1 MDALKTALLVH
12 TVQELSMARSIERV
26 ADIVRTAAR
35 LLTGADG
42 ATFVLKDRDMCY
54 YVDEDAISPLWKGSR
69 FPMTACISG
78 WAMLNKKA
86 AVIEDIY
93 ADERVPHDVYRK
105 TFVKSLATVPI
116 RTMDPIG
123 AIGNY
128 WDTTYKPSEEQLM
141 MLQSLADITAVS
153 IENIRVYQELEQRV
167 KERTSELEVA
177 NDRLKDAN
185 QELDAFSYS
194 VSHDLRAPLRSI
206 MGYAG
211 VLMEDAADQ
220 LSEHDRRS
228 LNVIS
233 ESANRMNTLI
243 DDLLLFSKVAQ
254 VNTNRSLVDHQSL
267 VSEVLQSH
275 DEFRGEVVLHPLL
288 PSVGERNLLLQVWQN
303 LISNA
308 KKYSSK
314 IESPKVEIGSRDEGT
329 ETVYFVKDNGAGF
342 DMAYAQKLFGV
353 FQRLHTL
360 KEFEG
365 TGIGLALVKR
375 IVSRQGGRVWAE
387 GAVDAGAT
395 FYFSLPKKDRSV

>member
-1 MDALKTALLVH
+1 MDVLKTALLVH

-26 ADIVRTAAR
+26 ADIVRSAAR

-93 ADERVPHDVYRK
+93 ADERIPHDVYRK
-105 TFVKSLATVPI
+105 TFVKSLAMVPI
-116 RTMDPIG
+116 RTIDPIG

-206 MGYAG
+206 IGYSE

-220 LSEHDRRS
+220 LSDHDRRS
-228 LNVIS
+228 LKVIS

-254 VNTNRSLVDHQSL
+254 VNTNQSVVDHQSL
-267 VSEVLQSH
+267 VSEVLRGNG
-275 DEFRGEVVLHPLL
+275 DFRGEIVVQQLL
-288 PSVGERNLLLQVWQN
+288 PSVGDRNLLLQVWQN

-314 IESPKVEIGSRDEGT
+314 VESPKVEIGSRDEGM

-387 GAVDAGAT
+387 GEVDVGAT
-395 FYFSLPKKDRSV
+395 FYFSLPKKDRGV

>member
-1 MDALKTALLVH
+1 M
-12 TVQELSMARSIERV
+12 
-26 ADIVRTAAR
+26 
-35 LLTGADG
+35 
-42 ATFVLKDRDMCY
+42 
-54 YVDEDAISPLWKGSR
+54 
-69 FPMTACISG
+69 
-78 WAMLNKKA
+78 
-86 AVIEDIY
+86 
-93 ADERVPHDVYRK
+93 
-105 TFVKSLATVPI
+105 
-116 RTMDPIG
+116 
-123 AIGNY
+123 
-128 WDTTYKPSEEQLM
+128 
-141 MLQSLADITAVS
+141 
-153 IENIRVYQELEQRV
+153 

-254 VNTNRSLVDHQSL
+254 VNTNQSLGDHQSL
-267 VSEVLQSH
+267 VSEVLRGNG
-275 DEFRGEVVLHPLL
+275 DFRGEIVVQQLL
-288 PSVGERNLLLQVWQN
+288 PSVGDRNLLLQVWQN